1 MVLQC
6 ETSEAIMKEFDAK
19 GHEIALK
26 QLMAMLAGHG
36 PEQQGILLADLV
48 SRWLAGHYPELRKRA
63 MCDWLDMVREL
74 IPVQEKSLLVDRD
87 RNSNNE
93 TTQDRLRPMMPP
105 R

>member
-1 MVLQC
+1 
-6 ETSEAIMKEFDAK
+6 
-19 GHEIALK
+19 
-26 QLMAMLAGHG
+26 
-36 PEQQGILLADLV
+36 
-48 SRWLAGHYPELRKRA
+48 
-63 MCDWLDMVREL
+63 VREL